1 MIDVRALR
9 QEVAKLRST
18 VVKSKFGV
26 VPSSIG
32 YLEALLQEATSSQ
45 DKHLLFALIL
55 GECTRAQNGLAEVH
69 FLRRQVAELPL
80 QPVLLTSL
88 ASALARDRES
98 APEALVRCDEAVRL
112 AQQEDRQVRHCLT
125 CQARI
130 ALALSD
136 YEVLS
141 AALRALI
148 SDAGRQRAEDTAY
161 EFDFIDQIDV
171 RHVDPALLQ
180 QYKALA

>member
-1 MIDVRALR
+1 MDARALR
-9 QEVAKLRST
+9 QEAAKLRAT
-18 VVKSKFGV
+18 VVNSEFGA

-32 YLEALLQEATSSQ
+32 YLEGLLGKASSSE

-55 GECTRAQNGLAEVH
+55 GECVRAENGLAEVH

-88 ASALARDRES
+88 ASALAGDRKS
-98 APEALVRCDEAVRL
+98 GPEALARCEEAVQL
-112 AQQEDRQVRHCLT
+112 AQHEDRQVRYCLT

-130 ALALSD
+130 ALALDD

-148 SDAGRQRAEDTAY
+148 ADAGRKRAEDAAY
-161 EFDFIDQIDV
+161 EFDFADQIDA
-171 RHVDPALLQ
+171 RRIDPALLR

>member
-1 MIDVRALR
+1 MDARALR
-9 QEVAKLRST
+9 QEAAKLRST
-18 VVKSKFGV
+18 IVDSEFGA

-32 YLEALLQEATSSQ
+32 YLEALLRKATSSE

-55 GECTRAQNGLAEVH
+55 GECARADNRLAEMH

-88 ASALARDRES
+88 ASALVGDPES
-98 APEALVRCDEAVRL
+98 APEALVSCQEAVRL
-112 AQQEDRQVRHCLT
+112 ARHEDRQVRYCLT

-130 ALALSD
+130 ALALDD

-148 SDAGRQRAEDTAY
+148 ADAGRERAEDTTY
-161 EFDFIDQIDV
+161 EFDFVDQIDV
-171 RHVDPALLQ
+171 RRIAPALLR

>member
-1 MIDVRALR
+1 MDARALR
-9 QEVAKLRST
+9 QEAAKLRAT
-18 VVKSKFGV
+18 VVDSEFGA

-32 YLEALLQEATSSQ
+32 YLEGLLRKASSSE

-55 GECTRAQNGLAEVH
+55 GECVRAENGLAEVH

-88 ASALARDRES
+88 ASALAGDRES
-98 APEALVRCDEAVRL
+98 APEALARCEEAVRL
-112 AQQEDRQVRHCLT
+112 AQHEDRQVRYCLT

-130 ALALSD
+130 ALALDD

-148 SDAGRQRAEDTAY
+148 ADAGRQRAEDTAY
-161 EFDFIDQIDV
+161 EFDFVDQIDA
-171 RHVDPALLQ
+171 RRIDPALLR

>member
-1 MIDVRALR
+1 MLRATI
-9 QEVAKLRST
+9 VD
-18 VVKSKFGV
+18 SKFGA

-32 YLEALLQEATSSQ
+32 YLEGLLQEATSSG

-55 GECTRAQNGLAEVH
+55 GECARAESCLAEVH
-69 FLRRQVAELPL
+69 FLRRQIAELPL

-112 AQQEDRQVRHCLT
+112 AQQEDRQVRYCLT

-141 AALRALI
+141 AALRALVA
-148 SDAGRQRAEDTAY
+148 DAGRQRAEDTAY

-171 RHVDPALLQ
+171 RRIDPALLR